1 MKRMHAKEDAEY
13 IALSLIA
20 ESDTPVGNHRLTQA
34 LQKVGIDVAEATA
47 GRILRDMATQG
58 YADTLGRRG
67 RVLSSAGE
75 IRLAELKKRRQIH
88 ERTQQLI
95 EAIDVGDVQALLD
108 LLYVRRAVEP
118 EAARLAAY
126 RATSDDIQRMHD
138 SACAH
143 CEAVARQSERVDPAV
158 DFHRQLIAASHNEVL
173 IAVGS
178 LLLEDR
184 NGQSLYVLDRISLD
198 PHVARLPDKELERDA
213 KGLAKDH
220 EIILKAVRARDG
232 DTAAKEMHEH
242 IDRLI
247 GHAERYM
254 ETMGKG
260 GRS

>member
-20 ESDTPVGNHRLTQA
+20 ESDSPVGNHRLTQA
-34 LQKVGIDVAEATA
+34 LQNAGIDVAEATA
-47 GRILRDMATQG
+47 GRILRDLATDG
-58 YADTLGRRG
+58 YADTFGRRG

-75 IRLAELKKRRQIH
+75 IRLAELKKLRQIY

-126 RATSDDIQRMHD
+126 RATPEDINLMHG

-143 CEAVARQSERVDPAV
+143 CEAVAARGERVDPAV
-158 DFHRQLIAASHNEVL
+158 DFHRQLIAASHNDVL

-198 PHVARLPDKELERDA
+198 PKVTRRPDKELERDA
-213 KGLAKDH
+213 KGFANDH
-220 EIILKAVRARDG
+220 ERVLDAIRARDAE
-232 DTAAKEMHEH
+232 AAAEEMREH
-242 IDRLI
+242 INRLI

-254 ETMGKG
+254 KEMGEALP
-260 GRS
+260 